1 MRERSTQT
9 PRDSDARR
17 QKSHSPPSHTRPR
30 SRSRTPAQFCA
41 EDEWNGIIA
50 HLKQM
55 SDDPFDAQGCRDGGW
70 AKCNACHRMKCK
82 LAFSRNQQRYKNTAM
97 RRCRLCVRND
107 HESTDIPP
115 DAERSYQA
123 NREKWR
129 TDKAWAQQILD
140 DAFPGKHKT
149 TYDTM
154 RSALI
159 AHWDD
164 MLDKRLIPGS
174 HSRGSGGAQP
184 PPDSGARRQKSHS
197 PPSDTVLR
205 SRSRTP
211 ASSRSTDENSD
222 YQSEDHESMSED
234 EPGPEVPSREAFEL
248 NRQGHVCLV
257 NVTVPSSTVV
267 ETNRSTEPSPEAS
280 STVAETD
287 CLIELAKDI
296 ATSTGSI
303 ICIQRATPSM
313 VMELNVLPPPRGHA
327 QNFWACFQGGLL
339 IAARSTFA
347 MGVKTRMKME
357 WPDLGIML
365 VAEVHFRNSL
375 AGFQFLTV
383 ANISM
388 HKPMDS
394 DTTIGTLRAM
404 AADIVEI
411 IAETHVQV
419 LAGDFGCA
427 LFALAALIRG
437 SGVQLHVAAL
447 RSGTDN
453 SDTEP
458 FLDSCAVFIVGPVSE
473 VKSLLP
479 IGDTELPAA
488 IRSGSSVRLPWY
500 IHGYGEPPG
509 ATGKARIDTLLEGE
523 GDGSIT
529 EEWQTM
535 PRSQEKPAR
544 TFTHNDDTISAG
556 AIQPRSWRAQRSCC
570 SQVIRGRAQLL
581 LF

>member
-1 MRERSTQT
+1 M
-9 PRDSDARR
+9 
-17 QKSHSPPSHTRPR
+17 R
-30 SRSRTPAQFCA
+30 SRSRTPAKAPVGIFEA
-41 EDEWNGIIA
+41 GPSYDFPGIIA
-50 HLKQM
+50 YVKELE
-55 SDDPFDAQGCRDGGW
+55 DDPFDMGKEWRECAWGECAW
-70 AKCNACHRMKCK
+70 AKCSACGRFKTK
-82 LAFSRNQQRYKNTAM
+82 IAFSSKQIRHGST
-97 RRCRLCVRND
+97 RRCRICIWNEQ
-107 HESTDIPP
+107 ESTENGAE
-115 DAERSYQA
+115 AERSYQA
-123 NREKWR
+123 NKDKWGA
-129 TDKAWAQQILD
+129 DLAWVERILD
-140 DAFPGKHKT
+140 DTFPDKDKT
-149 TYDTM
+149 TYDNM

-159 AHWDD
+159 VHWDA
-164 MLDKRLIPGS
+164 MREKGLIHTQMGHADCPDGS

-267 ETNRSTEPSPEAS
+267 ETNRLTEPSPEPS
-280 STVAETD
+280 CTVAETD

-313 VMELNVLPPPRGHA
+313 VLELNALPPPRGHA
-327 QNFWACFQGGLL
+327 QNFWTCFQGGLL

-365 VAEVHFRNSL
+365 VAEVHFRNSM
-375 AGFQFLTV
+375 AGFQLLTV

-394 DTTIGTLRAM
+394 GTTIGSLRAM

-427 LFALAALIRG
+427 LFALAQLIRG
-437 SGVQLHVAAL
+437 RGVQLHVAAY
-447 RSGTDN
+447 RSGTD
-453 SDTEP
+453 SMTDQP
-458 FLDSCAVFIVGPVSE
+458 CVDSCAVFLVGSVSK
-473 VKSLLP
+473 VKLRLP

-500 IHGYGEPPG
+500 IHDYGEPPG

-535 PRSQEKPAR
+535 PRSQEKRAR
-544 TFTHNDDTISAG
+544 TFTHNDDTISAVV
-556 AIQPRSWRAQRSCC
+556 AHAADSWNPRRMPHPR
-570 SQVIRGRAQLL
+570 
-581 LF
+581 